1 MSKVLLL
8 FYGIV
13 FFICSCATNKET
25 NTLQKIPGDMVPT
38 VSILLKT
45 DETVFSFTLFASPK
59 IQSEHIYI
67 NSIDSVTLEISKKEK
82 ILMRIP
88 MGKPEISGVLKN
100 DGTSAVTLNSIFRY
114 RYIDPRFLDETISQ
128 FIVYSKDGI
137 YYYQTESKDIVI
149 NKLNDKAL
157 TLTPFFKKNGKSGY
171 IVGVEAVRQY
181 MVDSEYIPDSQTL
194 IVEILSHDGKTAWN
208 SGKGKNFMQMIMNV
222 KPEIIGES
230 YKYEIIWD
238 GKDNNGKPLIPGN
251 YTINFII
258 PAKPESYSA
267 TMDMEWK

>member
-25 NTLQKIPGDMVPT
+25 DIHQKIPGNMVPT
-38 VSILLKT
+38 VSIMLRA
-45 DETVFSFTLFASPK
+45 DETVFSFTLSASPK
-59 IQSEHIYI
+59 IQSEHDFI
-67 NSIDSVTLEISKKEK
+67 NSIDSVTLEISNYEK
-82 ILMRIP
+82 ILLRIT

-100 DGTSAVTLNSIFRY
+100 DGTSAVTLNSIIRY
-114 RYIDPRFLDETISQ
+114 RYIDPAFLDKTTSQ
-128 FIVYSKDGI
+128 FIVYTKDGV
-137 YYYQTESKDIVI
+137 YYYQTDSKHIVI
-149 NKLNDKAL
+149 NNLNDKAL
-157 TLTPFFKKNGKSGY
+157 TLTPFIKKNEKSGY
-171 IVGVEAVRQY
+171 TIGVEAVRQY
-181 MVDSEYIPDSQTL
+181 IVESEYIPDSQTL

-238 GKDNNGKPLIPGN
+238 GKDNNGKPLNPGR
-251 YTINFII
+251 YTFNFII

-267 TMDMEWK
+267 TMEMEWK